1 MGVNWGVLRGED
13 LITCYKRSFRHRAPE
28 VHMLESRSLGCV
40 YWIVPRVPPAKCLG
54 RREKKWRPGS
64 SEKTSR
70 RMETGFPAQVRW
82 SMCSR
87 RPGRLQLQSRCFYT
101 TPPSCLK
108 CNLNWRDLIL
118 DILSWSLWIY
128 HNVRFLS
135 CSSSLETDGQT
146 PVWKLVEWNSSRK
159 WLGNLQLSEAGCRVD
174 EVIIILMKLVLAGVS

>member
-1 MGVNWGVLRGED
+1 MCYGERTWLLATRDRSATELPKSTCWSPGPSAVFTELCRVFPLPSALEGVRRSGDLEALRKLLGEWKPVSLPKFGGACALGD
-13 LITCYKRSFRHRAPE
+13 QADSSSRA
-28 VHMLESRSLGCV
+28 
-40 YWIVPRVPPAKCLG
+40 
-54 RREKKWRPGS
+54 
-64 SEKTSR
+64 
-70 RMETGFPAQVRW
+70 
-82 SMCSR
+82 
-87 RPGRLQLQSRCFYT
+87 
-101 TPPSCLK
+101 SCLK